1 MEKEYQLLKFDKP
14 LENEGEQVLKIVESV
29 EVVADQE
36 NVSWSFEDL
45 KNEMMRSFEEAGSKA
60 LEENKGTIFVTLS
73 GGVDSTL
80 GLAML
85 RKNFPEAKIVAFTMG
100 GSEEHPD
107 VIHARLAAE
116 KFGAEHREIIPNQDD
131 IQEALKEYQK
141 EFPDVDIEKAV
152 ADGDFDVYLLYKYIS
167 ALQPKILVA
176 CDGIDELMGGY
187 WGHREGNTL
196 EERKKA
202 FEKFWGKLI
211 PVHLQ
216 PLLATGKR
224 FNINLIFPYLNKKL
238 VNIISQIPIQDRV
251 SDEVGKIPMRK
262 LAKIFEV
269 PDEIITRSKRGQIGM
284 LELEERRK
292 IIFKD

>member
-29 EVVADQE
+29 EVVADEE
-36 NVSWSFEDL
+36 NASWSFEDL

-73 GGVDSTL
+73 GGVDSSL
-80 GLAML
+80 GLAIL

-131 IQEALKEYQK
+131 IQEALEEYQK
-141 EFPDVDIEKAV
+141 EFPGVDIEKAV
-152 ADGDFDVYLLYKYIS
+152 AEGDFDVYLLYKNIFGYH
-167 ALQPKILVA
+167 PKSLIA
-176 CDGIDELMGGY
+176 YDGIDELMGGY
-187 WGHREGNTL
+187 WGHRKEKST

-202 FEKFWGKLI
+202 FAEYWERLI
-211 PVHLQ
+211 SHHLR
-216 PLLATGKR
+216 PLLATSQKFSIR
-224 FNINLIFPYLNKKL
+224 LIFPYLNKEL
-238 VNIISQIPIQDRV
+238 ANMISSIPVSDRV
-251 SDEVGKIPMRK
+251 SDELGKIPIRK

-269 PDEIITRSKRGQIGM
+269 PDEIIARSKRGQVGM
-284 LELEERRK
+284 MEIEERRSK
-292 IIFKD
+292 

>member
-14 LENEGEQVLKIVESV
+14 LENEGDQVFNIVKSV
-29 EVVADQE
+29 EVVSGEE
-36 NVSWSFEDL
+36 NTNWSLEDL
-45 KNEMMRSFEEAGSKA
+45 KGEMLKSFEEAGRKA
-60 LEENKGTIFVTLS
+60 LEENQGTIFVTLS

-85 RKNFPEAKIVAFTMG
+85 RKNFPDAKIVAFTMG
-100 GSEEHPD
+100 GSEKHPD
-107 VIHARLAAE
+107 VVHARLAAE
-116 KFGAEHREIIPNQDD
+116 KFGAEHREIIPSQDD
-131 IQEALKEYQK
+131 IWEGLEEYQK
-141 EFPDVDIEKAV
+141 DFPDADMKKAV
-152 ADGDFDVYLLYKYIS
+152 AEGDFDVYLLYKYIS

-202 FEKFWGKLI
+202 FKEFWGKLI

-224 FNINLIFPYLNKKL
+224 FNINLVFPYLNKKL
-238 VNIISQIPIQDRV
+238 ANMISQIPIQDRV

-284 LELEERRK
+284 LELEERRR